1 MLCMIFVMITTKNVT
16 EDIQNMQE
24 EVKKENTAT
33 GKEATER
40 LWVGWDS
47 EDTSVMRIYSQQ

>member
-1 MLCMIFVMITTKNVT
+1 MILVTNNVKYCQALH
-16 EDIQNMQE
+16 DICNDNHKKRNRRYMQE

-40 LWVGWDS
+40 LWVG
-47 EDTSVMRIYSQQ
+47 

>member
-16 EDIQNMQE
+16 EDIQDMQD

-33 GKEATER
+33 GKEATQR
-40 LWVGWDS
+40 LWVG
-47 EDTSVMRIYSQQ
+47 

>member
-1 MLCMIFVMITTKNVT
+1 
-16 EDIQNMQE
+16 MQE

-47 EDTSVMRIYSQQ
+47 EVTFSNKIRKNILQIRSLMLKNTKSQKYQ